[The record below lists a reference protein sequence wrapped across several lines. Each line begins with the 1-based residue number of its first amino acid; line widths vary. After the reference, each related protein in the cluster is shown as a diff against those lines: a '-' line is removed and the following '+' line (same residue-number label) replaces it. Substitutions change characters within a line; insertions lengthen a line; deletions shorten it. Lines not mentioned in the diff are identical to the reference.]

1 MGKWPR
7 SQDPRALRFALFLPM
22 NRVPVN
28 FEQKPLSL
36 VCTAPPKLIIVY
48 KVISREAVVAMGLPL
63 ESTDFLPAIPMV
75 IDDTG
80 REIAVVWTPD
90 ERVRRYR

>member
-1 MGKWPR
+1 
-7 SQDPRALRFALFLPM
+7 
-22 NRVPVN
+22 VTVN
-28 FEQKPLSL
+28 FEQKPLAL

-63 ESTDFLPAIPMV
+63 ESTDFVPAIPMV

-80 REIAVVWTPD
+80 REIAVIWTPD
-90 ERVRRYR
+90 ERARKYW